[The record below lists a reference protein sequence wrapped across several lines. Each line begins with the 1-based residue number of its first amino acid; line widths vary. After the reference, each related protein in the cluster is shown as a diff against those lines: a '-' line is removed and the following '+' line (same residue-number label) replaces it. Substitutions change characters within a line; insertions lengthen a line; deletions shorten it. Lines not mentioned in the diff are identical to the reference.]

1 MGRVPASAEA
11 TSASPAHAPPGPDA
25 IPLRR
30 PSTDADRHNVRL
42 VPAPF
47 TVRLTRPARTSP
59 RRTAARVGIAA
70 LGALAAILVAARLR
84 ETHAVAA
91 TAVLVLAVLFG
102 AWRGFW
108 PGVAATLLSATGLLL
123 LLATTDEP
131 HAATLLDAG
140 AFLVLAALILVR
152 CRWQERR
159 SSELLTAALHDP
171 LTGLPNRAALLD
183 GLERACAASARGGPG
198 VALIYLDID
207 DFKAVNDRFGHGA
220 GDDLLCAVAGRLA
233 ARLRPGDLAARPG
246 GDEFAVL
253 LAPGATLDDAMAVAT
268 RILAALDEPFL
279 LRGRLVR
286 TTASAGIAR
295 AQGFDAEVGCLLEQ
309 ADLALYRAKHG
320 GKARAVAFQ
329 RELSLTPLQPT
340 A

>member
-1 MGRVPASAEA
+1 MA
-11 TSASPAHAPPGPDA
+11 
-25 IPLRR
+25 L
-30 PSTDADRHNVRL
+30 
-42 VPAPF
+42 
-47 TVRLTRPARTSP
+47 
-59 RRTAARVGIAA
+59 
-70 LGALAAILVAARLR
+70 LGALTALFVAAWLL

-91 TAVLVLAVLFG
+91 TTALVLAVMFG
-102 AWRGFW
+102 AWLGFW
-108 PGVAATLLSATGLLL
+108 PGLTATLLSAAGLTLLL
-123 LLATTDEP
+123 TAANGP
-131 HAATLLDAG
+131 HAATPLDAVV
-140 AFLVLAALILVR
+140 FLVLATLILAR
-152 CRWQERR
+152 CGWQERR
-159 SSELLTAALHDP
+159 ASALLTAALQDP

-198 VALIYLDID
+198 VAVVCLDID
-207 DFKAVNDRFGHGA
+207 DFKAVNDRLGHGA

-253 LAPGATLDDAMAVAT
+253 LAPGVTLDDAMAVAT

-279 LRGRLVR
+279 LRGRMVR
-286 TTASAGIAR
+286 ATASAGIAR

-320 GKARAVAFQ
+320 GKARAVAYQ
-329 RELSLTPLQPT
+329 RESYVTPLQPT